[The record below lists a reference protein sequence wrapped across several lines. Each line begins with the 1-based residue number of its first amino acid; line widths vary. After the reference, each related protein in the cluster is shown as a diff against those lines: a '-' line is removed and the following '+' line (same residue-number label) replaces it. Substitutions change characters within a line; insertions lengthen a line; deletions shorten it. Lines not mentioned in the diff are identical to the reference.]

1 MFKTTL
7 RKALCANALFSL
19 VCGLELLL
27 LPATVAALLG
37 DIPTLP
43 LQVIGAGLL
52 LFAAQLLWVAS
63 RTTVAPLQA
72 RLITWADWGWVAATP
87 VAMLLLSE
95 RLALS
100 GHLLLTAVAAV
111 VALCAYFQGV
121 GLQREPG

>member
-72 RLITWADWGWVAATP
+72 RLITWADWGW
-87 VAMLLLSE
+87 AMLLLSE

-100 GHLLLTAVAAV
+100 GYLLLTAVAAV